1 VKIDG
6 VYISTNTREY
16 IQLLEQLGRDE
27 EATHDL
33 PLSAPEAV
41 QTITAVVR
49 EANSPLDS
57 YPTTGTGPLSAF
69 EKAPVLMMLQRQ
81 AT

>member
-6 VYISTNTREY
+6 VYISTNSREY
-16 IQLLEQLGRDE
+16 INLLKLLERDE

-49 EANSPLDS
+49 EAFTELDS
-57 YPTTGTGPLSAF
+57 YPIEATGPLRGID
-69 EKAPVLMMLQRQ
+69 KAPVLMRRQ
-81 AT
+81 AG

>member
-1 VKIDG
+1 VKLDDT
-6 VYISTNTREY
+6 YISTNSREY
-16 IQLLEQLGRDE
+16 INLLKLLERDE

-41 QTITAVVR
+41 QTVTAVVR

-69 EKAPVLMMLQRQ
+69 EKAPVLMKRQ
-81 AT
+81 AG